1 METTFVQTG
10 QYEEAA
16 RRIIDTAAWCYLEC
30 GSGTEQTLRAA
41 VTAFEHIWLRPRVLV
56 PMPAPHLNTMVLGI
70 PISLPIMAAPIGFQ
84 TWFHP
89 EGELAS
95 ARGTGQSQTIYVASS
110 SATTSLED
118 IARAARGP
126 IWFQL
131 YLYQQ
136 RALSEQLVKRAE
148 QVGYQAIVVT
158 ADTAYY
164 GRKEKFLRNNYS
176 TPAHVRKANLGDDA
190 DCQVSSEFGWDVFD
204 WLRSLTGLPL
214 VIKGVLTAE
223 DAELAIQ
230 HGVAGII
237 VSNHGGRQLDAAIP
251 SVLAL
256 PEVVEAVNGRVE
268 VYMDSGIRTGI
279 DVLKA
284 LALGARAVFVG
295 RPVLWGLAVQGI
307 KGVSQVFE
315 ILREELAYAMVLSG
329 CPTIASINHALIRRI
344 DPTIFTR
351 LLE

>member
-1 METTFVQTG
+1 METPFIQTA

-16 RRIIDTAAWCYLEC
+16 RRILDAAAWCYLES
-30 GSGTEQTLRAA
+30 GSGNEQTLRATVA
-41 VTAFEHIWLRPRVLV
+41 AFERIWLRPHVLV
-56 PMPAPHLNTMVLGI
+56 PIPAPDLNTTVLGI

-84 TWFHP
+84 TWFHS

-95 ARGTGQSQTIYVASS
+95 VRGTGQAQTLYVASS

-118 IARAARGP
+118 IAHAASGP
-126 IWFQL
+126 LWYQL

-136 RALSEQLVKRAE
+136 REISAQLVKRAE
-148 QVGYQAIVVT
+148 RAGYQAIVVT

-176 TPAHVRKANLGDDA
+176 TPAHVRKANLADDA
-190 DCQVSSEFGWDVFD
+190 DGQVSREYGWDVFD
-204 WLRSLTGLPL
+204 WLRSLTALPL

-230 HGVAGII
+230 HGVAGMI

-256 PEVVEAVNGRVE
+256 PEVVEAVQGRVE
-268 VYMDSGIRTGI
+268 VYIDSGIRTGI

-284 LALGARAVFVG
+284 VALGARAVFVG
-295 RPVLWGLAVQGI
+295 RPMLWGLTVEGI
-307 KGVSQVFE
+307 TGVSQVFE
-315 ILREELAYAMVLSG
+315 ILREELEYAMVLSG
-329 CPTIASINHALIRRI
+329 CPTIASINRALIKQYAW
-344 DPTIFTR
+344 
-351 LLE
+351 